1 MKKHLALIILL
12 TTILL
17 PVQAQKSKDALYLKN
32 GSIIYGKLIE
42 IEGNQYKIQTA
53 DGSLLI
59 YPDTDVEKY
68 AKESPTFEGRKKE
81 GPGFA
86 LEAGFLVGAQS
97 TDYAAPFSFNI
108 LASYT
113 IHTKYV
119 FSAGTGVEFLGVPF
133 TPIFAEYRY
142 ILKDK
147 KASPYIF
154 LRGGK
159 MLHLG
164 AKEETNDNNYYE
176 KKNFKGGFTCTL
188 GTGVSWA
195 REDIEPY
202 LSFAYRYALTSYV
215 QSVWGTSSYYDAT
228 FRNNYNRLEIKFG
241 FKF

>member
-1 MKKHLALIILL
+1 MKKHLTILILL
-12 TTILL
+12 IAILI
-17 PVQAQKSKDALYLKN
+17 PAQAQKSKDALYLKN

-42 IEGNQYKIQTA
+42 ITGNQYKIQTS

-59 YPDTDVEKY
+59 YPDTEVEKY
-68 AKESPTFEGRKKE
+68 AKESPSYEGRKKE
-81 GPGFA
+81 GPGLA

-97 TDYAAPFSFNI
+97 TEYAAPFSFNI
-108 LASYT
+108 LVSYT
-113 IHTKYV
+113 IYTKNV

-133 TPIFAEYRY
+133 MPLFAEYRY

-154 LRGGK
+154 MRGGK

-164 AKEETNDNNYYE
+164 SETETHDNNYYE
-176 KKNFKGGFTCTL
+176 KRNFKGGLTCTL

-215 QSVWGTSSYYDAT
+215 QSVWGTNSYYDAT